1 VSAIAEGL
9 AATGVVLI
17 IVALVCSFAA
27 EPSLTY
33 RAERRIVAIGWTT
46 FAIGILVVLAAVWLE
61 VLS

>member
-1 VSAIAEGL
+1 MSAIAEGL

-17 IVALVCSFAA
+17 LVALVCSFAA

-33 RAERRIVAIGWTT
+33 RAERRIVAVGWTT
-46 FAIGILVVLAAVWLE
+46 FALGVLAVLAAVWLA